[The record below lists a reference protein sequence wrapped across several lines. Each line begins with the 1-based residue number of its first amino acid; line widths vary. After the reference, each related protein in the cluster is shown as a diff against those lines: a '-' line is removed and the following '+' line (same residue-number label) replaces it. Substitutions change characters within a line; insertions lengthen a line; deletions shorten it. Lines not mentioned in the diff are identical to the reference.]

1 MCDKC
6 VELDERIGRLRTIA
20 TQSMDAAT
28 IAAAN
33 ELIKEMEARKT
44 EFHAEQEQ

>member
-6 VELDERIGRLRTIA
+6 VELDERMGRLRTIA
-20 TQSMDAAT
+20 AQSMDAAT

-33 ELIKEMEARKT
+33 ELIQEMEARKRA
-44 EFHAEQEQ
+44 FHPEQE